1 MKAYY
6 GEYNTLERG
15 EGAVMKES
23 QKVGGRGVRN
33 GWGWRD
39 EWAVRCRAARCS
51 VDDSHGSAVG
61 NFWSAPACRLLMC
74 AAAKGRRGSGL
85 PGWHLRLRPPAAP
98 APTLVSQQVADLVDK
113 FYSLVTDLYEW
124 GWGQSFHFSRKLP
137 KRDWVA
143 SEVAHEAWAAATIR
157 LG

>member
-1 MKAYY
+1 MKEYY
-6 GEYNTLERG
+6 NEYNTLERG

-23 QKVGGRGVRN
+23 KKVRGWVGEKNAADPMVWLVASGGRLVVGLA
-33 GWGWRD
+33 G
-39 EWAVRCRAARCS
+39 ACS
-51 VDDSHGSAVG
+51 S
-61 NFWSAPACRLLMC
+61 PLLNTPP
-74 AAAKGRRGSGL
+74 SSE
-85 PGWHLRLRPPAAP
+85 RLRHRWRSKPELHSVACPIP
-98 APTLVSQQVADLVDK
+98 LQVADLVDK

-137 KRDWVA
+137 NRDWTA

>member
-1 MKAYY
+1 MAQVLHAGIY
-6 GEYNTLERG
+6 RG
-15 EGAVMKES
+15 CIPLLIPLLPL
-23 QKVGGRGVRN
+23 
-33 GWGWRD
+33 
-39 EWAVRCRAARCS
+39 CR
-51 VDDSHGSAVG
+51 
-61 NFWSAPACRLLMC
+61 
-74 AAAKGRRGSGL
+74 
-85 PGWHLRLRPPAAP
+85 
-98 APTLVSQQVADLVDK
+98 QVADLVDK